1 MAQYLRRKAQVD
13 RGAQDVL
20 IGPGSKELMFILQLV
35 YYGDLVIPTPAWVSY
50 APQARI
56 IGRNVVMLP
65 TDAANNWQITPGQ
78 LDALC
83 QEDPGKPRLLILNY
97 PSNPTGR
104 TYNATELEALATV
117 ARRHRIILLSDEIY
131 GETHHHGEHLSIS
144 RWYPEGTIV
153 SSGLSK
159 WCGAGGWRR
168 GTFTFPQQLRWLLQA
183 MASVASETYTSTSA
197 PIQYAAVRAF
207 EGGTE
212 IEHYLWQSRR
222 ILAAL
227 GQWIAAQLNAAGVR
241 TLAPAG
247 GFYLFKHE
255 YVIVFQKP
263 AAPVDVRQE
272 VHKVRE
278 MLPWGRMQDDEWDR
292 LSRYVYRTETL
303 AALRR
308 QTRRVVAEEGL
319 PLNDF
324 AAYVLRRWY
333 NFTTHNVALDVIG
346 NWVSKILPRKAL
358 GNRPVQP
365 NQIAYE
371 HDGIRPDIVIIGKA
385 LSGGMY
391 PVSAI
396 LADDEVMGVFRPGDH
411 GSTYGGNPLV
421 CAAALAVIETV
432 RSEDLCANALAMGQ
446 VIRDALLADE
456 AGNLAW
462 PVAGG
467 EGVGDGLDRGD
478 FLARQIDGPRERGLL
493 LPTRAARWTWDPSF
507 RSRARPVVGPARADH
522 TELMALLAL
531 GDGVVLGGAARAGR
545 PASPRGSGSARRAAW
560 RSPCGPPAPARPA
573 PHRPWPRPAARI
585 HFRPPPGRR
594 RIPCGRPAICV
605 RLSCRVCRKPFFTS
619 LIRDCLEG

>member
-1 MAQYLRRKAQVD
+1 MTDSPLSPDVHLNLNVRGMRPSATVAINERCNAMLAEGREIYKLGLGQSPFPVPEPVVNELRVHAHEKDYLPVTGLRRLRDAVAD
-13 RGAQDVL
+13 YHRRHDGASCSGDDVL

-104 TYNATELEALATV
+104 TYNATELEALAAV

-159 WCGAGGWRR
+159 WCGAGGWRL

-247 GFYLFKHE
+247 GFYLFPD
-255 YVIVFQKP
+255 FT
-263 AAPVDVRQE
+263 D
-272 VHKVRE
+272 
-278 MLPWGRMQDDEWDR
+278 
-292 LSRYVYRTETL
+292 L
-303 AALRR
+303 AA
-308 QTRRVVAEEGL
+308 
-319 PLNDF
+319 
-324 AAYVLRRWY
+324 
-333 NFTTHNVALDVIG
+333 
-346 NWVSKILPRKAL
+346 S
-358 GNRPVQP
+358 
-365 NQIAYE
+365 
-371 HDGIRPDIVIIGKA
+371 
-385 LSGGMY
+385 
-391 PVSAI
+391 
-396 LADDEVMGVFRPGDH
+396 LASRE
-411 GSTYGGNPLV
+411 
-421 CAAALAVIETV
+421 
-432 RSEDLCANALAMGQ
+432 
-446 VIRDALLADE
+446 IRDSATLCQRLLADTGVAILPGSDFGRPSTE
-456 AGNLAW
+456 LTARLAY
-462 PVAGG
+462 VDF
-467 EGVGDGLDRGD
+467 DGTRALTALEQLDDQASLDED
-478 FLARQIDGPRERGLL
+478 FLNHYCVN
-493 LPTRAARWTWDPSF
+493 
-507 RSRARPVVGPARADH
+507 VVTAI
-522 TELMALLAL
+522 
-531 GDGVVLGGAARAGR
+531 
-545 PASPRGSGSARRAAW
+545 RRLCAW
-560 RSPCGPPAPARPA
+560 
-573 PHRPWPRPAARI
+573 
-585 HFRPPPGRR
+585 
-594 RIPCGRPAICV
+594 V
-605 RLSCRVCRKPFFTS
+605 N
-619 LIRDCLEG
+619 